1 MPALSLNCKLSEYA
15 RIRIDAKTRALRHGD
30 ATALWVDSIAE
41 RSLVE
46 VTIKTLDPHLV

>member
-1 MPALSLNCKLSEYA
+1 MSGLRINCKFSEYA
-15 RIRIDAKTRALRHGD
+15 RIRIDAKTRPLRHGH